1 MFGDGAAAMVL
12 QASEEEEGG
21 LLGGA
26 MACIGGGRAPGIWA
40 VGGGLNEPIQKQQKR
55 AKMVDL
61 RVDVVGAGDFTPVMV
76 TEALADTLKQ
86 ARVSADSID
95 LCLIPEGNVGWMLDS
110 LREAGLLKPEWM
122 ALDGKIFDNL
132 AQMGAC
138 GCAAVPL
145 FLDHAWKNG
154 QVKPGDRLM
163 LIGVES
169 TKWIYAGMVLD
180 WTAPL
185 ASSDKQMVGATG
197 AVEASA

>member
-1 MFGDGAAAMVL
+1 
-12 QASEEEEGG
+12 
-21 LLGGA
+21 
-26 MACIGGGRAPGIWA
+26 
-40 VGGGLNEPIQKQQKR
+40 
-55 AKMVDL
+55 MVDL

-110 LREAGLLKPEWM
+110 LREAGLLTPEWM